1 MRACRSGFIEV
12 LDRPLLKGI
21 IGARHEPLSALLGKI
36 MAITRISREGKYL
49 AQCQQCGVW
58 VELHPETVRADLFFE
73 ILEADFSCCGLRQSA
88 RFILEKDAIYYH

>member
-1 MRACRSGFIEV
+1 MSG
-12 LDRPLLKGI
+12 
-21 IGARHEPLSALLGKI
+21 SLGKI
-36 MAITRISREGKYL
+36 MAITRITREGQYL